1 MTPNLNEE
9 LTNLRELYQSGE
21 SVLNA
26 LSAPFGS
33 GESWDA
39 AQHMH
44 HLILVNAS
52 VTRLIPALAAGK
64 FADKSAPAKP
74 ELLEKLYEGYFPT
87 GGTAPT
93 NVEPSAKLDKDELL
107 SAWREGL
114 EKIESLEGQDLES
127 EYRLE
132 HQFYGPLTALEWLRF
147 MGIHTRHHLKLIE
160 ALD

>member
-9 LTNLRELYQSGE
+9 LTTLRELYRRGE
-21 SVLNA
+21 SVLDA

-64 FADKSAPAKP
+64 FAEKSAAAKP
-74 ELLEKLYEGYFPT
+74 ELLEKLYAGYFPS

-93 NVEPSAKLDKDELL
+93 NVEPSVELDKDELL
-107 SAWREGL
+107 SAWREGFK
-114 EKIESLEGQDLES
+114 KIEALEGQDLES
-127 EYRLE
+127 DYRLE
-132 HQFYGPLTALEWLRF
+132 HQFYGPLTALEWLKF
-147 MGIHTRHHLKLIE
+147 MGIHTRHHLNLIE
-160 ALD
+160 TLS